1 MALPDASGRRKHIKN
16 NWFYKGLGVQGWQP
30 QMPTG
35 CGNTPKTIGFI
46 KVWMSRVGNPRCQR
60 AAETHQTHWLYKG
73 LGVQDWQP
81 QGPEGE
87 GNTSKT
93 ICFTRVLVSRVGNPR
108 GQRVGK
114 EIKHHWLYKDL
125 GVQGWQPQVP
135 KGEGNISTTIGFI
148 RVWVSRVCSPRCQ
161 RAAETHQKPLVL

>member
-1 MALPDASGRRKHIKN
+1 M
-16 NWFYKGLGVQGWQP
+16 
-30 QMPTG
+30 
-35 CGNTPKTIGFI
+35 
-46 KVWMSRVGNPRCQR
+46 
-60 AAETHQTHWLYKG
+60 
-73 LGVQDWQP
+73 GVQDWQP

-93 ICFTRVLVSRVGNPR
+93 ICFTRVWVSRVGNPR

-114 EIKHHWLYKDL
+114 EIKNHWLYKDL

-161 RAAETHQKPLVL
+161 RAAETHQNHWFYKGLGVRDWQPQGPKGEGNTSKTVGFIKVWVSKVGSPRGHKVRKHIKPHWFYKGLGAQSWQAQKATR